1 MQYLQL
7 AMPLPET
14 LVFPSK
20 PRSQQKG
27 SQLVE
32 LRQSRARWGPGVLPH
47 RALSVPTSDISLCT
61 GWREPWLVGVGAG
74 EKDLASGQG
83 HLGPAR

>member
-1 MQYLQL
+1 MQDLQL

-14 LVFPSK
+14 LVLPLE
-20 PRSQQKG
+20 PQSQQEG

-47 RALSVPTSDISLCT
+47 RAQSVPTSDISLCT
-61 GWREPWLVGVGAG
+61 GVEGA
-74 EKDLASGQG
+74 LACGRGGQAER
-83 HLGPAR
+83 LGFWPGPPGTC